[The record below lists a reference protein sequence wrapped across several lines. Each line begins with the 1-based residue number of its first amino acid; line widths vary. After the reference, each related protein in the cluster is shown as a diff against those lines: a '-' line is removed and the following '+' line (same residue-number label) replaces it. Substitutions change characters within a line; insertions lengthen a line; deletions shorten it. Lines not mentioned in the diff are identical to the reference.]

1 MRNRICV
8 YKEGE
13 EPTYHNM
20 DFYIDE
26 IGNVCD
32 LSLTAP
38 TLFYISYPSTIEQER
53 YFNTDMLSINN
64 REPQNGA
71 TINNNKIKIGDKIE
85 YKGIPVSIVY
95 VIGSQVVLATEGLT
109 GTWDDALVYC
119 ASIGEEW
126 RLPSTEEFKLM
137 KQELQNNYY
146 WTIEEYN
153 EIKAV
158 YYSWS
163 YNESYNANKQTKYYI
178 QPIAIVDVSEL
189 EQ

>member
-1 MRNRICV
+1 
-8 YKEGE
+8 
-13 EPTYHNM
+13 M